1 MMARRTF
8 LQKSIQGLKAMALLN
23 MLPGGL
29 ARAAVEPSRTDDLHY
44 NLLDG
49 VSLRELAAQKAHHG
63 ADGRFVNPLG
73 HSRSRRRFGELL
85 HWKLFAENKYAPHLD
100 RQPVIPVRVD
110 WRKLEKSDGVSVTF
124 LKHASVLI
132 KDEDAHLIVD
142 PVFRDMFWFIE
153 DFSPL
158 AFDVRDMPPIDHI
171 LITHGHYDHLNT
183 PTLADFDPRTH
194 VITPLGYNG
203 IFDDLGMRRRTHLD
217 WYDMYS
223 DGRRNITLLP
233 CNHWTMRNPLVGPN
247 RALWGSYLIETAG
260 GKTIYIS
267 GDSAFFDGFS
277 EIGRQ
282 FDIDLAIINLGA
294 YAPRWFMAPS
304 HMDPR
309 ETVTAFQQLGAK
321 QLMVVHWGTFRLGDE
336 PVHFPPLE
344 LRAVMEKE
352 GLLDRWVD
360 IRHGETHILTAP

>member
-8 LQKSIQGLKAMALLN
+8 LRTSIQGLKAMALLN

-29 ARAAVEPSRTDDLHY
+29 ARAAVEPSRPDDLHY

-49 VSLRELAAQKAHHG
+49 VSLRELATQKAHHG

-85 HWKLFAENKYAPHLD
+85 HWKLFAENKYEPHLD

-124 LKHASVLI
+124 LKHASILM
-132 KDEDAHLIVD
+132 KDQDAHLLVD

-158 AFDVRDMPPIDHI
+158 AFDMREMPPIDHI

-183 PTLADFDPRTH
+183 PTLADFAPKTH
-194 VITPLGYNG
+194 VIAPLGYDD

-217 WYDMYS
+217 WYEMYS
-223 DGRRNITLLP
+223 DGRRKITLLP

-267 GDSAFFDGFS
+267 GDTAFFDGFT

-304 HMDPR
+304 HMDPK
-309 ETVTAFQQLGAK
+309 ETVTAFRQLGAK

-344 LRAVMEKE
+344 LGEVMKKE

-360 IRHGETHILTAP
+360 IRHGETHVLTAT